1 MSPSK
6 IALEKPPSDEGGE
19 FCRRQKTEGENPSN
33 AENANLS
40 LPQSATPT
48 APSSEGAK
56 EQKFTLYEYFT
67 TAR

>member
-6 IALEKPPSDEGGE
+6 IALEKP
-19 FCRRQKTEGENPSN
+19 
-33 AENANLS
+33 
-40 LPQSATPT
+40 
-48 APSSEGAK
+48 PSSEGAK